1 MISYLHITR
10 TTRPDW
16 SLDREN
22 RNSASPGNAL
32 SSSTTKSSP
41 SVPRYKL
48 EQFLTTKRNMPRRA
62 EAVTRKWETFFGLRG
77 ALPDPLFQNNKR
89 SLSFLPSLH
98 FPNGSNLTESQCRLD
113 LDLRLPLSE

>member
-77 ALPDPLFQNNKR
+77 ALPDPLFQAQQAL
-89 SLSFLPSLH
+89 SLFPSVSSLA
-98 FPNGSNLTESQCRLD
+98 NSSNLTYSQCRLA